1 MGNVVLIVSN
11 HPFLWSA
18 HSVKWYIITVNTS
31 SIVGPLTFTLR
42 EIIKVSSFL
51 LTKKCFESN
60 YSIST
65 FSYWFLGDIEDNIF
79 CQNFM
84 AMYEI
89 RRVFIN
95 ILRTKTI
102 LSILIAVICIR
113 KLCHDITYILVFICF
128 CLGFFYLNWWRE
140 IITHFSCLNP

>member
-1 MGNVVLIVSN
+1 
-11 HPFLWSA
+11 
-18 HSVKWYIITVNTS
+18 
-31 SIVGPLTFTLR
+31 
-42 EIIKVSSFL
+42 
-51 LTKKCFESN
+51 
-60 YSIST
+60 
-65 FSYWFLGDIEDNIF
+65 
-79 CQNFM
+79 M

-128 CLGFFYLNWWRE
+128 CLVFFLPELVTGNNNSFLLFESVADLRKRE
-140 IITHFSCLNP
+140 VNVIDILTSLL